1 MIDRAGAGRV
11 TAQAALLQWLFFTRG
26 LGTGDR
32 TGRQWRLGWKALA
45 MTSPKTSE
53 MTDFGED
60 LPSAFLRWAPVI
72 YSLELDQRLN

>member
-1 MIDRAGAGRV
+1 
-11 TAQAALLQWLFFTRG
+11 
-26 LGTGDR
+26 
-32 TGRQWRLGWKALA
+32 
-45 MTSPKTSE
+45 MTSPKTSK